1 MDPQIRMLYETTFEA
16 FESGIYH
23 LCRIFSEYLLILHSW
38 PDSGTGCRIFDILL
52 RWSYVSR
59 LQRFAGARH

>member
-16 FESGIYH
+16 FESGIIRH
-23 LCRIFSEYLLILHSW
+23 LSLSMNGHLLILHSW
-38 PDSGTGCRIFDILL
+38 PDSGTSRWIFNIRV

-59 LQRFAGARH
+59 L